1 MIPNTVDAVA
11 TQWVKCN
18 LVDIKDYSKPDYKVA
33 VSSMIQTLLETP
45 RGSLPPTDCR
55 IHITE
60 LITEAYF
67 NKMEEY
73 PSSYDLQGL
82 ANYIMLDYIK
92 SVNKCKADENQ
103 FLSDKQEQ
111 RRTAREFLV
120 DTTDTLIDFL
130 YCKYALNLDSLSKK
144 KEIEVGD

>member
-11 TQWVKCN
+11 TQWVRCN
-18 LVDIKDYSKPDYKVA
+18 LIDIQDYSKPDYKVA

-67 NKMEEY
+67 NKMEGIDT
-73 PSSYDLQGL
+73 SYQN
-82 ANYIMLDYIK
+82 AYWI
-92 SVNKCKADENQ
+92 
-103 FLSDKQEQ
+103 
-111 RRTAREFLV
+111 
-120 DTTDTLIDFL
+120 
-130 YCKYALNLDSLSKK
+130 
-144 KEIEVGD
+144 